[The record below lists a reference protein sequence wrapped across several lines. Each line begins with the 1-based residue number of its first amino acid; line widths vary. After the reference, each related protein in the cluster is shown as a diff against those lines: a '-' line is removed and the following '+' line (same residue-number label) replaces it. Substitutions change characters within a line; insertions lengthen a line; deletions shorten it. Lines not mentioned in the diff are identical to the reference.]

1 MSTFQNQ
8 NQFAQT
14 PVLGEVD
21 LTKSYNVKSVKINP
35 ASVATVLQAGQVF
48 KIVDIAGPEIIVDQC
63 TALTDTPFGVAIYSP
78 KKNVFVAGQTIEVAC
93 DGTVVY
99 LESSAAAARGAS
111 VQLDSTG
118 PTVATL
124 VSPTNGKVGFL
135 LDKPTAAG
143 QLVRVEIKVGA
154 PGAV

>member
-21 LTKSYNVKSVKINP
+21 LTKTFNVKSVKINP
-35 ASVATVLQAGQVF
+35 ASVATVLQSGQVF

-63 TALTDTPFGVAIYSP
+63 TALTDIPFGVAIYSS
-78 KKNVFVAGQTIEVAC
+78 KKNLFVAGQTIEVAC

-99 LESSAAAARGAS
+99 LEASAAAARGAS